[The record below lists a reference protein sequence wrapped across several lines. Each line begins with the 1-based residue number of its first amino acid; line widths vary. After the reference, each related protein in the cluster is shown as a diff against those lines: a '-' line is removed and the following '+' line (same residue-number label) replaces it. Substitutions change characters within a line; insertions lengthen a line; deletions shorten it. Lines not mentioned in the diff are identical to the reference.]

1 MHTKSTHQE
10 DTYINEEDKREIE
23 REPEA
28 SQAKGHRFKIRDKKS
43 LGIIKGLK
51 KKRQQIKRKK
61 EKGKKSS

>member
-28 SQAKGHRFKIRDKKS
+28 SQVKGHRFKIRDKKS
-43 LGIIKGLK
+43 LGRIKGLK
-51 KKRQQIKRKK
+51 KTDNK
-61 EKGKKSS
+61 